1 MAKGIC
7 GAVAELIKVEDPFI
21 TAIEVALGSAM
32 QNVVTKDTDTA
43 KSAINYLK
51 ENKFG
56 RVTFMPLTTVQ
67 PHKNKRTEIEPGK
80 HGFIAY
86 ADELVNIDEEYKV
99 ITQSLLGRIL
109 VVDDVDNALKLAK
122 LYDYRLRIVTL
133 EGELLQPGGA
143 IAGGSSQSKEAGY
156 LHRKGELLEL
166 KDYLASERKVLRD
179 AKINMKMMKQNAW
192 LWQKISTVCKKIGKS
207 YLYY

>member
-1 MAKGIC
+1 
-7 GAVAELIKVEDPFI
+7 
-21 TAIEVALGSAM
+21 
-32 QNVVTKDTDTA
+32 
-43 KSAINYLK
+43 
-51 ENKFG
+51 
-56 RVTFMPLTTVQ
+56 MPLTTVQ
-67 PHKNKRTEIEPGK
+67 PHKNKRTEIELGK

-143 IAGGSSQSKEAGY
+143 IAGGR
-156 LHRKGELLEL
+156 RKWCSG
-166 KDYLASERKVLRD
+166 R
-179 AKINMKMMKQNAW
+179 
-192 LWQKISTVCKKIGKS
+192 
-207 YLYY
+207 

>member
-1 MAKGIC
+1 MIISIKKVQAKQESINSQQSNLDELIKVCREATEFINETRQNVRMAEEKVKFFQEMQASYEGFGKAVKRVLKADKSWQKGIC

-32 QNVVTKDTDTA
+32 QNVVTKDTDTD

-109 VVDDVDNALKLAK
+109 
-122 LYDYRLRIVTL
+122 
-133 EGELLQPGGA
+133 
-143 IAGGSSQSKEAGY
+143 SS
-156 LHRKGELLEL
+156 
-166 KDYLASERKVLRD
+166 
-179 AKINMKMMKQNAW
+179 
-192 LWQKISTVCKKIGKS
+192 
-207 YLYY
+207 